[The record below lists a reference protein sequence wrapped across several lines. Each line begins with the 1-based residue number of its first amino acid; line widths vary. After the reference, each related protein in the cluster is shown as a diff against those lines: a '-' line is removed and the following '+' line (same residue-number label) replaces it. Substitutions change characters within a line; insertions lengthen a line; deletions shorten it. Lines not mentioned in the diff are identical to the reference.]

1 MMMTGLEKKQVF
13 IGLVLEN
20 LLAAAVALL
29 SSTMIDLD
37 TDSWQWHDNLAP
49 LMEDLL
55 PCPNNV
61 PPLVQ

>member
-37 TDSWQWHDNLAP
+37 TDS
-49 LMEDLL
+49 
-55 PCPNNV
+55 
-61 PPLVQ
+61 